1 MLLRLQWL
9 SILPRPLPKRGLRR
23 GMLFGIP
30 LSLALW
36 GGIFSVAGCVSTPSY
51 VICNEQGDEPGCGD
65 SVEVVVSNEG

>member
-1 MLLRLQWL
+1 
-9 SILPRPLPKRGLRR
+9 
-23 GMLFGIP
+23 MLFGIP

-65 SVEVVVSNEG
+65 NVEVVVSNEG